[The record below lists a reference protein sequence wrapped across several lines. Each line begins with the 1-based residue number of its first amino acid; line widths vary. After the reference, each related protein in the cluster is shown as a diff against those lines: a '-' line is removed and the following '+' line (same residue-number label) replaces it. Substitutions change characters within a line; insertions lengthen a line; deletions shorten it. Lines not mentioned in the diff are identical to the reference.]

1 MNIRSQAVRKNFLA
15 ALLSI
20 SIQGLSL
27 AQQQKL
33 TLDGGK
39 RSVAELISILQYQYH
54 INVIYLPQ
62 EVNTHPTI
70 RRSANNEKVNDY
82 LQGVLDPNLLHWEW
96 QGNTLLITKPSRASR
111 KQEPAKIKVQGR
123 VSDEN
128 NNPLPFA
135 TVAVPELQWRANCD
149 QQGNFSFAAP
159 ANTALLMEFTYIGKQ
174 SLSLQVSPAEL
185 KNTVSVV
192 LKEATLQLESVE
204 VDGNRDMRRSSNSS
218 IVFDR
223 ETIENTQAISLADVL
238 NMLPGKSVTET
249 NMAKTNML
257 TLRSVSGDSWDT
269 DIFNRNNAFS
279 VSYYMDGVQLSNN
292 ANMQSLNP
300 GANGFLNPY
309 IAGEYGL
316 GLNNRNTTSGDNAY
330 GGVDMRSLG
339 VDNIESIEV
348 ISGVASAK
356 YGDYADGAVIINT
369 QAGRSPWY
377 FRTSFRKGT
386 TQYSLGKGFL
396 LPKKWGALNINGNYL
411 QANND
416 PRDNLKAYKRLTGSL
431 THTLQLNPRSKN
443 NFSLTVSGN
452 LDGAKED
459 LDDRAMRKSTFEYF
473 NVNVTDRYQYTFAE
487 KCWFDQFNLSAGVS
501 AGRQYSSMQYLMN
514 EESFPYVDVKS
525 PGVYEAQWAAG
536 NYLGVTAIEG
546 KPITANA
553 NFSLT
558 ALKPF
563 LHTLHALSIGGN
575 AYYSANKGRGQIID
589 LERPLFSSSKEQ
601 SYNYKQVPSMLNTGL
616 YLEDSFRYQVA
627 NKSLYFRLGMRADH
641 QAGAWNLSPR
651 LNARYELSKSSSLG
665 FAWGY
670 ASKAPSLAHR
680 YPGPV
685 YFKIPVIDFPSD
697 DPDLR
702 LYLVYADLAYA
713 NNENLKA
720 TTSNMQELSY
730 QYRKGKANFSL
741 TAYRKVSSN
750 GYSTKSIFKEW
761 VIPQYQYKLDAN
773 GKPTYSP
780 TGLASKKTS
789 SYSQIINSLEST
801 NYGIELMASTA
812 RISWLATSFTVS
824 SGYTNSYYYDKSP
837 YLNYVSLDGIDYTQE
852 AIFGVFAPDNNRN
865 QQIRATLSSQTHIP
879 SLALMINLVTDF
891 PLMTHTKRY
900 GKSGEPIG
908 YYDNKFNFHAIEHYD
923 PENPIYGHLAILGET
938 NTKNSERH
946 AIKYGNI
953 HLRVSKDINKKL
965 RFSFNVYNMLNWRP
979 SYIVPG
985 TENRVV
991 LNAPPSFGGEISLK
1005 L

>member
-1 MNIRSQAVRKNFLA
+1 MITTSSVARKAFLA
-15 ALLSI
+15 TLFTISLHG
-20 SIQGLSL
+20 SIQ
-27 AQQQKL
+27 AQQQKINI
-33 TLDGGK
+33 DDQK
-39 RSVAELISILQYQYH
+39 RSIPELIAILQYHYH
-54 INVIYLPQ
+54 INVIHLPA
-62 EVNTHPTI
+62 EVNKHPNI
-70 RRSANNEKVNDY
+70 RRAAKGENINDY
-82 LQGVLDPNLLHWEW
+82 LLSIFDPTILQWQW
-96 QGNTLLITKPSRASR
+96 QGKTLVITQSKL
-111 KQEPAKIKVQGR
+111 KQKNKSVKTTIHGQIV
-123 VSDEN
+123 DESN
-128 NNPLPFA
+128 HPLPFA
-135 TVAVPELQWRANCD
+135 TVSIPELQWRSNSD
-149 QQGNFSFAAP
+149 ELGNFSISVP
-159 ANTALLMEFTYIGKQ
+159 NNTPIELEYTYIGKQ
-174 SLSLQVSPAEL
+174 SLKMNLIPTDF
-185 KNTVSVV
+185 KNSIKAV
-192 LKEATLQLESVE
+192 LKDATLQLESVDI
-204 VDGNRDMRRSSNSS
+204 DGNRDMRRSSNSS

-269 DIFNRNNAFS
+269 DIFSRNNAFS
-279 VSYYMDGVQLSNN
+279 VSYYMDGVQMSNN

-330 GGVDMRSLG
+330 GGIDMRSIG

-396 LPKKWGALNINGNYL
+396 LPKKWGALNINGNLL

-416 PRDNLKAYKRLTGSL
+416 PRDNLKAYRRLTGSL
-431 THTLQLNPRSKN
+431 THTLQFNTRSKN
-443 NFSLTVSGN
+443 NFSFTVSGN

-459 LDDRAMRKSTFEYF
+459 IDDRAMRKSTFEYF
-473 NVNVTDRYQYTFAE
+473 NINLTDRYQYHFKE
-487 KCWFDQFNLSAGVS
+487 ESWFDQFNVSLGLS
-501 AGRQYSSMQYLMN
+501 AGRQYSSMQYLVN
-514 EESFPYVDVKS
+514 DESFPYTDIKS
-525 PGVYEAQWAAG
+525 PGIYEAQWANG
-536 NYLGVTAIEG
+536 SYLGVTAIEG
-546 KPITANA
+546 KPITGSA

-558 ALKPF
+558 AIKPF
-563 LHTLHALSIGGN
+563 LHTVHSLSIGGN
-575 AYYSANKGRGQIID
+575 AYLSANRGRGQIID

-601 SYNYKQVPSMLNTGL
+601 SYNYKQVPTMLNTGI
-616 YLEDSFRYQVA
+616 YVEDNFRYKLA
-627 NKSLYFRLGMRADH
+627 ERPLYFRLGMRADN
-641 QAGAWNLSPR
+641 QAGSWNFSPR
-651 LNARYELSKSSSLG
+651 LNARYEINQQSSVG

-720 TTSNMQELSY
+720 TTSNMQEISY
-730 QYRKGKANFSL
+730 QYRKGKTNFSL
-741 TAYRKVSSN
+741 TAYRKISSN

-761 VIPQYQYKLDAN
+761 LIPQYQYKLDAN

-780 TGLASKKTS
+780 TGLANKKTS

-801 NYGIELMASTA
+801 NYGIELMASTPK
-812 RISWLATSFTVS
+812 ISWLATSFNIS
-824 SGYTNSYYYDKSP
+824 SGYTNSYYYDTSP
-837 YLNYVSLDGIDYTQE
+837 YLNYVSLDGIDYSQE
-852 AIFGVFAPDNNRN
+852 AIFGVFAPENNRN

-891 PLMTHTKRY
+891 PLMTHNKRY

-908 YYDNKFNFHAIEHYD
+908 YYDSKFNFHPIENYD
-923 PENPIYGHLAILGET
+923 ADNPVYGHLAVLGET